1 MNLKCDLFSEY
12 KRSFVSV
19 YGVGIM
25 CEERDYSVGIVSEE
39 RDYSVGIMSEERDA
53 EAVVKS
59 FRVFG
64 A

>member
-12 KRSFVSV
+12 KRAFVSV

-39 RDYSVGIMSEERDA
+39 RL
-53 EAVVKS
+53 
-59 FRVFG
+59 
-64 A
+64 